1 MHFLKKVAYIG
12 FGGLLVATGMII
24 SPLNAQKDKFGDI
37 ECTSLRVVT
46 PEGKPRI
53 ILNPCMYRMP
63 MNDTSAMEFLKL
75 FAAGSVIIGTNKHGG
90 RVAVTGKDGSSSVV
104 SAINDDGRAQISLI
118 DKHGILPL
126 DTTIFN
132 GD

>member
-1 MHFLKKVAYIG
+1 MHVLKKVAYIA

-37 ECTSLRVVT
+37 ECTSLKVVT
-46 PEGKPRI
+46 PEGTTRI
-53 ILNPCMYRMP
+53 LLNPCLDRMP
-63 MNDTSAMEFLKL
+63 INDTSVKEFLEL
-75 FAAGSVIIGTNKHGG
+75 FTVGAVIIGANKNGG
-90 RVAVTGKDGSSSVV
+90 RVAITSKGGASAVT
-104 SAINDDGRAQISLI
+104 AINDDGRAEIMLI